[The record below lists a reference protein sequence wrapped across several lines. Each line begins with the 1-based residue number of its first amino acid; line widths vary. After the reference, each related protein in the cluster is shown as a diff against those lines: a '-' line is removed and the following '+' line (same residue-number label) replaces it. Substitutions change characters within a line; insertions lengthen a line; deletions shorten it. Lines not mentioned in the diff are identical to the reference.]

1 MLKRAIVML
10 AATGAAVAA
19 VAVVPGTP
27 ALAAAT
33 DIGVVPASRSC
44 PSNLE
49 AIIIRMDDE
58 DDDNANNRSGFIGA
72 IRSDSN
78 TEFFFCRV
86 NGTSFRN
93 LRGPSG
99 NIDSYAVLKLGTT
112 CPNGSQE
119 FSRRF
124 DNEDDNN
131 RNRSEGNITPNVSD
145 HNTTLVFC
153 LFAPSSASTM
163 TSFPSLGFS
172 YGVFGAFRNDGW
184 LYTDDEDSGNANS
197 YQAAANIRSIAQSI
211 VSAGSNT
218 TIKMIRAR

>member
-1 MLKRAIVML
+1 MLQQRVAML
-10 AATGAAVAA
+10 VATGVAVAA
-19 VAVVPGTP
+19 VVIVPGSP

-49 AIIIRMDDE
+49 AVIIRMDDE
-58 DDDNANNRSGFIGA
+58 DDGNANSRSGFIGA

-99 NIDSYAVLKLGTT
+99 NVDSYAVMKLGTT

-119 FSRRF
+119 FARHF

-131 RNRSEGNITPNVSD
+131 RNRSEGNIVPNVSD

-163 TSFPSLGFS
+163 TAFPSLGFG
-172 YGVFGAFRNDGW
+172 YGVFGAFRNDGF
-184 LYTDDEDSGNANS
+184 LHTDDEDSGNANS
-197 YQAAANIRSIAQSI
+197 YQAPANIRSIAQSI
-211 VSAGSNT
+211 VSDGRNT